1 MLRTLA
7 HVMVKV
13 RDLEESVSF
22 YRDLLGLEEAFR
34 LYGDDGAVR
43 IVYLHVGDRQF
54 VELSKGAAEDPATP
68 SVGYTHM
75 CFEVQRIQQLYERL
89 LPTGCV
95 VEGSLRRGRDKSWQF
110 WIKDLSGNRIELM
123 EYNDE
128 SEQTTF
134 LAGRDT

>member
-13 RDLEESVSF
+13 RDLEESVAF
-22 YRDLLGLEEAFR
+22 YQDVLGLKEAFR

-54 VELSKGAAEDPATP
+54 VELSLGSGDAPGTNAI
-68 SVGYTHM
+68 GYNHI
-75 CFEVQRIQQLYERL
+75 CFEVEGINDLYQRL

-95 VEGSLRRGRDKSWQF
+95 VEGSLRRGKDKSWQF
-110 WIKDLSGNRIELM
+110 WLKDPSGNRIELM
-123 EYNDE
+123 EYNEE
-128 SEQTTF
+128 SEQTPF
-134 LAGRDT
+134 VPS